1 MVCLE
6 VLSKRIRG
14 KEGYMRHVDWPI
26 IIVLPAVLLATIITG
41 FFLTVSV
48 GLVAKLLVGALW

>member
-1 MVCLE
+1 
-6 VLSKRIRG
+6 
-14 KEGYMRHVDWPI
+14 MRHVDWPI

-48 GLVAKLLVGALW
+48 GLVARLLTGALW